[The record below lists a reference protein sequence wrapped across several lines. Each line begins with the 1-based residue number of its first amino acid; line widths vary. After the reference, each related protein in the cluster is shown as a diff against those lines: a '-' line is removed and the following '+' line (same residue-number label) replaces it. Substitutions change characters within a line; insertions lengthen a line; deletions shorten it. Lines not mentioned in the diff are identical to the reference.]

1 MSNLIAPTIGS
12 PKRLNCC
19 NLVPMKTMKAE
30 QLGQRIY
37 QMRKMRRVTQKEL
50 AERLDTHQSMVARWE
65 NAQIHPKEETVARIA
80 EALEITVDELL
91 NQQSSGKSRGKD
103 ELETLWSEVGI
114 LDEQDRAVLCSV
126 LEAMILRHR
135 MKDAMSATTGSNWRD
150 HVAS

>member
-1 MSNLIAPTIGS
+1 MSNRIASTIGS
-12 PKRLNCC
+12 PKHLLCC
-19 NLVPMKTMKAE
+19 NLILMKTMTAE

-65 NAQIHPKEETVARIA
+65 NAQIHPKDETVARIA
-80 EALEITVDELL
+80 EALEMTVEELL
-91 NQQSSGKSRGKD
+91 NQHSPGPRGKD
-103 ELETLWSEVGI
+103 ELETLWAEVGI

-135 MKDAMSATTGSNWRD
+135 MKDAMAATTGTTWRD
-150 HVAS
+150 NVAS